1 MISIIHLSFH
11 VAIVTSSSAAGSETL
26 IGIKGKDF
34 VLLATSSGISS
45 GNGVAFT
52 STYIDKIHILQP
64 SYADTQH
71 SMVDTV
77 VTSSAIASASN
88 KSTVITTA
96 TSVLNDPSLDDNQS
110 TEHPFSLPRQYKMKI
125 PTIAIAAVGNYADMD
140 HLIRRIR
147 AEYNIY
153 HFESLTYS
161 TSKSIRNIPNE
172 MEIIDCH
179 PNLVQSASSTNRA
192 PSPLHDDDVDD
203 LDAALATVLS
213 VDNVARMVRNQI
225 MTKLRSA
232 TPYHTCTLVA
242 GIRPRQQQQFEGV
255 NNDDR
260 DATTVAL
267 SSSSATLK
275 NEATTSRHDLGRK
288 LELAEHLQNQV
299 RIATTSKDAIQNEST
314 DTVHDTT
321 TTSKSIDAV
330 DDTTYKS
337 QHESPLAY
345 EPVLYWLDE
354 YGSMIDNIPYG
365 VHGYA
370 SDMIYSILDQK
381 YHITLSREEAI
392 QLLNECILQLQTR
405 YMMNTQQQQQSSS
418 SSSLLSR
425 TSIRKSFCIKLI
437 DQYGCTQL

>member
-192 PSPLHDDDVDD
+192 PSPLHDDDADD

-213 VDNVARMVRNQI
+213 VDNVARMIRNQI

-299 RIATTSKDAIQNEST
+299 RIATTSKDAI
-314 DTVHDTT
+314 
-321 TTSKSIDAV
+321 